1 MELEKDKEYC
11 EHENLIENYK
21 KYQLPE
27 DTLFDICNLLKI
39 LGDHQEI
46 KIVLALAEG
55 EMCVYHIVKAVGSN
69 QSAVSHQLRI
79 LRENKVIKARREGQ
93 NIIYSLD
100 DEHIMQIV
108 NLVKIHVQEEEENGK

>member
-1 MELEKDKEYC
+1 MELDNDKEYC

-21 KYQLPE
+21 KHQLSE
-27 DTLFDICNLLKI
+27 DTLFDMCNLLKI
-39 LGDHQEI
+39 LGEPSRI

-108 NLVKIHVQEEEENGK
+108 NLVKIHVEEEEVNGK

>member
-21 KYQLPE
+21 KHQLPE

-39 LGDHQEI
+39 LGEPSRI

>member
-1 MELEKDKEYC
+1 MKLENDKEYC

-21 KYQLPE
+21 KHQLPE

-39 LGDHQEI
+39 LGEPSRI

-108 NLVKIHVQEEEENGK
+108 NLVKTHVEEEEVNGK

>member
-1 MELEKDKEYC
+1 MKLDNDKEYC

-21 KYQLPE
+21 KHQLPE

-39 LGDHQEI
+39 LGEPSRI

>member
-1 MELEKDKEYC
+1 MELENDKEYC

-21 KYQLPE
+21 KHQLPE

-39 LGDHQEI
+39 LGEPSRI

-108 NLVKIHVQEEEENGK
+108 NLVKTHVEEEEENGK

>member
-1 MELEKDKEYC
+1 MKLDNDKEYC

-21 KYQLPE
+21 KHLLPE
-27 DTLFDICNLLKI
+27 ETLFDICNLLKI
-39 LGDHQEI
+39 LG
-46 KIVLALAEG
+46 
-55 EMCVYHIVKAVGSN
+55 VKAVGSN

-79 LRENKVIKARREGQ
+79 LRENKVIKARRDGQ

-108 NLVKIHVQEEEENGK
+108 NLVKVHVQEEEENGK

>member
-21 KYQLPE
+21 KHQLPE

-39 LGDHQEI
+39 LGEPSRI

-108 NLVKIHVQEEEENGK
+108 NLVKIHVQEEKENGK

>member
-1 MELEKDKEYC
+1 MKLENDKEYC

-21 KYQLPE
+21 KHLLPE

-39 LGDHQEI
+39 LGEPSRI

>member
-1 MELEKDKEYC
+1 MELEKDKDYC

-21 KYQLPE
+21 KHQLPE

-39 LGDHQEI
+39 LGEPSRI

>member
-1 MELEKDKEYC
+1 MELDNDKEYC

-21 KYQLPE
+21 KHQLPE

-39 LGDHQEI
+39 LGEPSRI

-69 QSAVSHQLRI
+69 QSAVSQQLRI

-108 NLVKIHVQEEEENGK
+108 NLVKTHVEEEEVNGK

>member
-1 MELEKDKEYC
+1 MELENDKEYC

-21 KYQLPE
+21 KHQLPE

-39 LGDHQEI
+39 LGEPSRI

-55 EMCVYHIVKAVGSN
+55 EMCVYHIVKAVNSN

-108 NLVKIHVQEEEENGK
+108 NLVKTHVEEEEVNGK

>member
-1 MELEKDKEYC
+1 MELENDKEYC

-21 KYQLPE
+21 KHQLPE

-39 LGDHQEI
+39 LGEPSRI

-55 EMCVYHIVKAVGSN
+55 EMCVYHIVKAVNSN

-108 NLVKIHVQEEEENGK
+108 NLVKVHVQEEEENEK

>member
-21 KYQLPE
+21 KHQLPE

-39 LGDHQEI
+39 LGEPSRI

-108 NLVKIHVQEEEENGK
+108 NLVKTHVEEEEENGK

>member
-21 KYQLPE
+21 KHQLPE

-39 LGDHQEI
+39 LGEPSRI

-69 QSAVSHQLRI
+69 QSAVSHQWRI

>member
-1 MELEKDKEYC
+1 MELENDKEYC

-21 KYQLPE
+21 KHQLPE

-39 LGDHQEI
+39 LGEPSRI

-108 NLVKIHVQEEEENGK
+108 NLVKIHVEEEEENGK

>member
-1 MELEKDKEYC
+1 MELENDKEYC

-21 KYQLPE
+21 KHQLPE

-39 LGDHQEI
+39 LGEPSRI

>member
-1 MELEKDKEYC
+1 MELDNDKEYC

-21 KYQLPE
+21 KHQLSE
-27 DTLFDICNLLKI
+27 DILFDMCNLLKI
-39 LGDHQEI
+39 LGEPSRI

-108 NLVKIHVQEEEENGK
+108 NLVKIHVEEEEVNGK

>member
-1 MELEKDKEYC
+1 MELENDKEYC

-21 KYQLPE
+21 KHQLPE

-39 LGDHQEI
+39 LGEPSRI

-108 NLVKIHVQEEEENGK
+108 NLVKTHVEEEEVNGK